1 MLGVLNCLRV
11 VSVGN
16 HFLWIRDIPV
26 GFILLADAH
35 LAQLLLPF
43 MTGIVLFFSLSG
55 LMLERGV
62 SLNIGCIALKVLIH
76 IYRSTPVQP

>member
-35 LAQLLLPF
+35 FAQLLLPF
-43 MTGIVLFFSLSG
+43 MTGIVLFFFVRFNVGESRVAEYW
-55 LMLERGV
+55 MH
-62 SLNIGCIALKVLIH
+62 CIEGIDTYL
-76 IYRSTPVQP
+76 